1 MAEKR
6 VSVRLAATG
15 GRQVRA
21 ELEGVGE
28 AGKRGFGRLSQEMEA
43 ANRRLAGFARRVR
56 VASAAAVAAATAAG
70 VAMVRSGLQ
79 TVDAQAKLAQS
90 LGTTVASIQTL
101 ERAGELAGVA
111 MSGIEQAT
119 KDLTRRL
126 SQAAAGT
133 GPAADA
139 LDRLGLSATDL
150 IALPLDQRVG
160 AINAAIEDFVPAA
173 ERAAVAGQLFGE
185 EGSIAMARIDSA
197 TLRQATEDVRAFG
210 VVVSEQDAARIERTN
225 DAISRL
231 GLVWRGLSNQLAIAA
246 APALETVAEAIA
258 AVARTTGPLGQ
269 AIQGLFANL
278 GRLTSIAGAFAAFLA
293 GRWVA
298 GMAAA
303 ALSVRGLATA
313 LVVLRGAL
321 IRTGIGALIVGAGEL
336 VYQFTR
342 LVQGAGGFGEAMGLL
357 KGVAAE
363 VWERIKTG
371 AAAAGAAATA
381 MFFDLKADAAS
392 GMQSAIE
399 SVVGFGNTAVNTFEG
414 AFEAIKATWGLLPA
428 AIGDLAFQAANSL
441 VDGVEAMLNGVVSR
455 INGFIGGINTGLEAL
470 GSDRR
475 ISVVPDLDLGE
486 IENRFEGAASAAG
499 TAAQEAFDRAFEDNA
514 LTAPDLGLAGAA
526 TEALES
532 ANLYRGVARDLANS
546 ARAPLAS
553 WQALRDAVRGSD
565 EDGADALTKATSAA
579 ERLETALNEAGTATT
594 GAGAAA
600 RAAAAAAKPDTE
612 ATVTGWQAVTAA
624 LSDYASRAREIGGD
638 IGQSLVGA
646 FRSAETA
653 VGEFVKTG
661 KLKVRDLVT
670 SLLANLAKLAA
681 RRFILGPIANALSGA
696 LGGKAGGI
704 FADVLHAGGLAGAA
718 GPARRVPAM
727 AFADAPRMHG
737 GGMAGLKPD
746 EVPAILQRGERVLS
760 RRQTREYDA
769 PRRDR
774 EAATIVNISIQ
785 TRDAESFRQS
795 RTQVAA
801 DISRAVSL
809 GRRGM

>member
-28 AGKRGFGRLSQEMEA
+28 AGKRGFGRLSEEMEA

-160 AINAAIEDFVPAA
+160 AINAAIEDFVPSA

-185 EGSIAMARIDSA
+185 EGSIAMSRIDTA
-197 TLRQATEDVRAFG
+197 TLRQATQDVRDFG

-231 GLVWRGLSNQLAIAA
+231 GLVWRGLSNQLAVAA
-246 APALETVAEAIA
+246 APALEAVAEAMA

-278 GRLTSIAGAFAAFLA
+278 GRLASIAGSFAAFLA

-321 IRTGIGALIVGAGEL
+321 IRTGIGAAIVGAGEL
-336 VYQFTR
+336 IYQFTR
-342 LVQGAGGFGEAMGLL
+342 LVAATGSIGAALGLL
-357 KGVAAE
+357 KDVAAE
-363 VWERIKTG
+363 AWDRI
-371 AAAAGAAATA
+371 ALRAGAAWARVEAGWAAAQASIYDGLQGATGA
-381 MFFDLKADAAS
+381 VTSWA
-392 GMQSAIE
+392 
-399 SVVGFGNTAVNTFEG
+399 NTTVG
-414 AFEAIKATWGLLPA
+414 AFKGAFDAVTSTWGALPGT
-428 AIGDLAFQAANSL
+428 IGDFAFGAANGL
-441 VDGVEAMLNGVVSR
+441 IAGVEAMLNGVVRR
-455 INGFIGGINTGLEAL
+455 INAFIGGLNAALNLLPDWAVGEGGVQIGTLDPVDL
-470 GSDRR
+470 GSLDNPFAGAANRMAGDMAQAFEAAMSR
-475 ISVVPDLDLGE
+475 TWLETPDLFGDAAEAARGRADGYREAAGMLS
-486 IENRFEGAASAAG
+486 GAASRPM
-499 TAAQEAFDRAFEDNA
+499 TA
-514 LTAPDLGLAGAA
+514 
-526 TEALES
+526 
-532 ANLYRGVARDLANS
+532 
-546 ARAPLAS
+546 
-553 WQALRDAVRGSD
+553 WQALRDMVRGVGRD
-565 EDGADALTKATSAA
+565 SAA
-579 ERLETALNEAGTATT
+579 ALEETAVAADGVTTALDES
-594 GAGAAA
+594 AGAARTAGSATQTAA
-600 RAAAAAAKPDTE
+600 RQASS
-612 ATVTGWQAVTAA
+612 GWQAASDVLARYAQSAMTTGQQIGAA
-624 LSDYASRAREIGGD
+624 LGRAFKGAEDALVAFVTKGRMDFRALADSIMADITRIAVRSAITGPLANWVSGLGGGGSLLAG
-638 IGQSLVGA
+638 IFHSGGLVGA
-646 FRSAETA
+646 PALTRPVPA
-653 VGEFVKTG
+653 
-661 KLKVRDLVT
+661 
-670 SLLANLAKLAA
+670 LAFA
-681 RRFILGPIANALSGA
+681 GA
-696 LGGKAGGI
+696 PRMH
-704 FADVLHAGGLAGAA
+704 DGGLAGL
-718 GPARRVPAM
+718 R
-727 AFADAPRMHG
+727 H
-737 GGMAGLKPD
+737 D
-746 EVPAILQRGERVLS
+746 EVPAILQRGEMVLS
-760 RRQTREYDA
+760 RRQLAAASRSRDSEQQRPVQVVMNVTTPDA
-769 PRRDR
+769 
-774 EAATIVNISIQ
+774 S
-785 TRDAESFRQS
+785 SFRRSQGQIS
-795 RTQVAA
+795 A
-801 DISRAVSL
+801 DLSRAL
-809 GRRGM
+809 QRAQRNM

>member
-101 ERAGELAGVA
+101 ERAGELAGVS

-139 LDRLGLSATDL
+139 LDRLGLSANEL

-210 VVVSEQDAARIERTN
+210 VVVSEQDADQIERTN

-231 GLVWRGLSNQLAIAA
+231 GLIWRGVSNQLAVAA
-246 APALETVAEAIA
+246 APALE
-258 AVARTTGPLGQ
+258 AVCRGHGGGRAHHRPAGQ

-278 GRLTSIAGAFAAFLA
+278 GRLASIAGSFAAFMA

-298 GMAAA
+298 GLAAA

-336 VYQFTR
+336 IYQFTR
-342 LVQGAGGFGEAMGLL
+342 LVAATGGIGEALGLL
-357 KGVAAE
+357 KDVAVEA
-363 VWERIKTG
+363 WDRI
-371 AAAAGAAATA
+371 ALRAGAAWARVEAGWAAAQASIYDGLQSATGA
-381 MFFDLKADAAS
+381 VTSWANTTVGVFKGAFDAVTTTWGALPEAIGDFAFGAAS
-392 GMQSAIE
+392 GLIA
-399 SVVGFGNTAVNTFEG
+399 
-414 AFEAIKATWGLLPA
+414 
-428 AIGDLAFQAANSL
+428 
-441 VDGVEAMLNGVVSR
+441 GVEAMLNGVVRR
-455 INGFIGGINTGLEAL
+455 INGFIGGLNAALDLLPDWAVGEGGVQIGTLDPVDL
-470 GSDRR
+470 GS
-475 ISVVPDLDLGE
+475 L
-486 IENRFEGAASAAG
+486 ENPFAGAAERMAG
-499 TAAQEAFDRAFEDNA
+499 DMKRAFETAMSQTWLETPDLFGA
-514 LTAPDLGLAGAA
+514 AAEAARGRADGYREAAGMLSDAASRPLTA
-526 TEALES
+526 
-532 ANLYRGVARDLANS
+532 
-546 ARAPLAS
+546 
-553 WQALRDAVRGSD
+553 WQALRDVVRGLGRDSEAALEETAVAADGVTKALEASAGAARTTGSATQAAADQATSGWQAASDVLSRYAQSAMTTGRQIGAALGRAFKGAEDALVAFVTKGRMDFRALTDSIMADITRIAVRSAITGPLANWLSGLGGGVATCWRASSTAVGWLVRPPSRGPSRRWPLPARPGCTAAAWPGCATTRCPPSFSAGKWCCH
-565 EDGADALTKATSAA
+565 GASWQRRPA
-579 ERLETALNEAGTATT
+579 AGTASTSV
-594 GAGAAA
+594 
-600 RAAAAAAKPDTE
+600 P
-612 ATVTGWQAVTAA
+612 
-624 LSDYASRAREIGGD
+624 SR
-638 IGQSLVGA
+638 L
-646 FRSAETA
+646 
-653 VGEFVKTG
+653 
-661 KLKVRDLVT
+661 
-670 SLLANLAKLAA
+670 
-681 RRFILGPIANALSGA
+681 
-696 LGGKAGGI
+696 
-704 FADVLHAGGLAGAA
+704 
-718 GPARRVPAM
+718 
-727 AFADAPRMHG
+727 
-737 GGMAGLKPD
+737 
-746 EVPAILQRGERVLS
+746 
-760 RRQTREYDA
+760 
-769 PRRDR
+769 
-774 EAATIVNISIQ
+774 
-785 TRDAESFRQS
+785 
-795 RTQVAA
+795 
-801 DISRAVSL
+801 
-809 GRRGM
+809 